1 MQAGDD
7 VLEIIQRN
15 GTLCSKI
22 KTFKEINL
30 DFVSSESNVFHF
42 DLPLTLPKLL
52 GHAPDSNCPKVL
64 GEKLATTCITLN
76 EFPCIRYQ
84 ASSRFATEM
93 ATTVVKILS
102 DFKQANA
109 AWWCNGEGEHQV
121 STGRYTT
128 HAVSIC
134 LCVSVCLCVSLSLCL
149 CLCLCLCVSLSLSVW
164 VVVVSLLSWP
174 ITASSIERRLSVC
187 ISWNPLFECL
197 AISYAYTIVMLLPFA
212 HFYFYRYCRT
222 ASVVACCWWIALSTL
237 SRLSCMNTPI
247 KPW

>member
-1 MQAGDD
+1 M
-7 VLEIIQRN
+7 LEIIQRN

-42 DLPLTLPKLL
+42 DMPLTLPKLL

-84 ASSRFATEM
+84 TSSRFATEM

-121 STGRYTT
+121 MTVIIMQYNNTDTTIAISTGCHDGVTT
-128 HAVSIC
+128 
-134 LCVSVCLCVSLSLCL
+134 
-149 CLCLCLCVSLSLSVW
+149 
-164 VVVVSLLSWP
+164 
-174 ITASSIERRLSVC
+174 
-187 ISWNPLFECL
+187 
-197 AISYAYTIVMLLPFA
+197 
-212 HFYFYRYCRT
+212 RT
-222 ASVVACCWWIALSTL
+222 
-237 SRLSCMNTPI
+237 M
-247 KPW
+247 KEHMK